1 MTVTPPRLDIASV
14 VRLTELA
21 DYIVPFTLRVVCELR
36 VADQLAGGP
45 RSVDDLAAATGT
57 HPLALLRCLR
67 ALASRGIFTES
78 EPEVFALNAL
88 AQPLRG
94 DHPMSLRDAYPLL
107 APDIAAWA
115 RFDHSL
121 RTGEAAFD
129 LVHGTGYWDYMA
141 EHPDDSAR
149 YNGAQRAAAQLELRT
164 AVTAVPWGSFG
175 TIVDVGGA
183 DGVFLAGILA
193 RFTAVRGIVF
203 DLPHVV
209 EAAERVLAER
219 GVADRCTAVAGDF
232 FDSVPAGADA
242 YVLKRILAGWD
253 DERAGRLLRT
263 VRAAMRPGGRLLIL
277 EPVLQPGNEFE
288 VGKLQDVQLVTM
300 VGGGGRSLERLSAML
315 AEAGLRYLRL
325 IPTMMSQILEA
336 EAV

>member
-1 MTVTPPRLDIASV
+1 MTSAPPRMDIASV
-14 VRLTELA
+14 LRLTELA
-21 DYIVPFTLRVVCELR
+21 DYIVPFTLRVICELR
-36 VADQLAGGP
+36 VADHLTEGP
-45 RSVDDLAAATGT
+45 RSVDELAAATGA
-57 HPLALLRCLR
+57 HPPALLRCLR
-67 ALASRGIFTES
+67 ALASRGIFTET
-78 EPEVFALNAL
+78 EPAVFALNAL

-129 LVHGTGYWDYMA
+129 LVHGTGYWEYMA
-141 EHPDDSAR
+141 AYPDDSAR

-164 AVTAVPWGSFG
+164 AVSAVPWGSFG

-193 RFTAVRGIVF
+193 RFTSVRGIVF
-203 DLPHVV
+203 DLPHIVA
-209 EAAERVLAER
+209 AAERVLAER
-219 GVADRCTAVAGDF
+219 GVADRCTAMAGDF

-300 VGGGGRSLERLSAML
+300 VGGGGRTLNRMSAML
-315 AEAGLRYLRL
+315 AEAGLRFVRL
-325 IPTMMSQILEA
+325 IPTMMSQVLEA

>member
-1 MTVTPPRLDIASV
+1 MTSAPPRMDIASV
-14 VRLTELA
+14 LRLTELA
-21 DYIVPFTLRVVCELR
+21 DYIVPFTLRVICELR
-36 VADQLAGGP
+36 VADHLTEWP
-45 RSVDDLAAATGT
+45 RPVDELAAATGA
-57 HPLALLRCLR
+57 HPPALLRCLR
-67 ALASRGIFTES
+67 ALASRGIFTET
-78 EPEVFALNAL
+78 EPAVFALNAL

-129 LVHGTGYWDYMA
+129 LVHGTGYWEYMA
-141 EHPDDSAR
+141 AYPDDSAR

-164 AVTAVPWGSFG
+164 AVSAVPWGSFG

-193 RFTAVRGIVF
+193 RFTSVRGIVF

-209 EAAERVLAER
+209 AAAERVLAER
-219 GVADRCTAVAGDF
+219 GVADRCTAIAGDF

-300 VGGGGRSLERLSAML
+300 VGGGGRTLNRMSAML
-315 AEAGLRYLRL
+315 AEAGLRFVRL
-325 IPTMMSQILEA
+325 IPTMMSQVLEA